1 MVYAFSGEKNHVL
14 FGGNVFDGL
23 GVWGGGIAPNLP
35 IKLNGYFL
43 RQLNSLRILLNISI
57 LILQQFRV
65 CVDLIMESFVDG

>member
-1 MVYAFSGEKNHVL
+1 L

-23 GVWGGGIAPNLP
+23 GVWGGIAPNLP